1 MWQSYKK
8 VGRNEPNCKK
18 KYIIASL
25 LAIKSFLNAVIQ
37 TNIHHGTPGHHLRHQ
52 CHTPSRHSRHL
63 CLQRHIGHK
72 ADSLSH
78 TMSKY
83 KDTCTAMFLSPRAKS
98 FIAHWHSYGRR
109 NAGSAIIRFQGSS
122 RMAAHGACVC

>member
-1 MWQSYKK
+1 MTSF
-8 VGRNEPNCKK
+8 
-18 KYIIASL
+18 
-25 LAIKSFLNAVIQ
+25 LAIKSSLDAAIQ
-37 TNIHHGTPGHHLRHQ
+37 TNILQETPDHHLRHQ
-52 CHTPSRHSRHL
+52 YRIPSRHSRHR
-63 CLQRHIGHK
+63 CLQRHIGHR
-72 ADSLSH
+72 ADSLVSH

>member
-1 MWQSYKK
+1 MERLGIIFVINAILHLVI
-8 VGRNEPNCKK
+8 VGIYVFKGISVIRQ
-18 KYIIASL
+18 IA
-25 LAIKSFLNAVIQ
+25 
-37 TNIHHGTPGHHLRHQ
+37 
-52 CHTPSRHSRHL
+52 
-63 CLQRHIGHK
+63 
-72 ADSLSH
+72 LSH